1 MSACPLGYGGDAKD
15 ALSSKGSESPPAE
28 LSGKR
33 EVSTIPSADGSN
45 FLYPSEKQF
54 FTSATAKGHEL
65 DPQDMSMVI
74 AIHNAV
80 NERTWQDILK
90 YETGQ

>member
-1 MSACPLGYGGDAKD
+1 M
-15 ALSSKGSESPPAE
+15 
-28 LSGKR
+28 
-33 EVSTIPSADGSN
+33 STIPSADGSN